1 MSLLEHRK
9 TAENLLARARRG
21 ELSESE
27 QRVFDGALEA
37 SSTLR
42 VAHLVG
48 SDIDRASAV
57 RAGDEAL
64 ISRAAD
70 AALARA
76 ASGVARKAP
85 RRRRR
90 FLTAALVAAAMIS
103 ATGMAAALRP
113 LGPSFL
119 PMWMGRY
126 ANVNETGRV
135 TTLRR
140 PQLKLPPRN
149 FSTSSLPALA
159 LARAPEAPSS
169 AVLEMPVPPVVPS
182 RSGRANRIESS
193 AANLFRQA
201 NGARRAGEFARAKR
215 LYTDLIAQHP
225 RVGRSSTGPGLAGQ
239 LLLAQGEPSA
249 AERAFGRYLSSGQGQ
264 LAEEAMVSQAQSF
277 ERMKRSS
284 EEQQV
289 WQRLLSEH
297 PDSVYAAQAKARL
310 EALRHGGAKPGP

>member
-1 MSLLEHRK
+1 MSLLEHPK
-9 TAENLLARARRG
+9 GAENLLARARRG

-48 SDIDRASAV
+48 SDVDRASAV
-57 RAGDEAL
+57 RAGDEDL

-76 ASGVARKAP
+76 ASGVARTAP

-113 LGPSFL
+113 LGPSML
-119 PMWMGRY
+119 PMWMNRY
-126 ANVNETGRV
+126 ANVNEPGRV
-135 TTLRR
+135 TTLKR
-140 PQLKLPPRN
+140 PQLKLRLRDLPA
-149 FSTSSLPALA
+149 SAAPALA
-159 LARAPEAPSS
+159 PVPALETSSS
-169 AVLEMPVPPVVPS
+169 AVPEMPVPPVVPF

-193 AANLFRQA
+193 AADLFRQA

-215 LYTDLIAQHP
+215 LYTDLIAQYP
-225 RVGRSSTGPGLAGQ
+225 ESDEARLAQVSLGK

-249 AERAFGRYLSSGQGQ
+249 AERSFGRYLSSGQGQ
-264 LAEEAMVSQAQSF
+264 LAEEALVSQAQSF

-310 EALRHGGAKPGP
+310 EALRRAFAKPGP